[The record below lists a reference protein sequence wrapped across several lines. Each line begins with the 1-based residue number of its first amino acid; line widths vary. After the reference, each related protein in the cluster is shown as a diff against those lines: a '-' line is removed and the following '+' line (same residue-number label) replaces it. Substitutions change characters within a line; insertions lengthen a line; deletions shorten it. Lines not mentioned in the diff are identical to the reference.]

1 VARLHGAAGG
11 RDIETRCS
19 ASCNTLE
26 HGHIL
31 LSVLLEHGALWHRP
45 ACHGV
50 AAGQDERIQ
59 AGEPLLAA
67 HTLLAAVNFGYYT
80 LCARLYK
87 HQKY

>member
-1 VARLHGAAGG
+1 MARLHGAAGG
-11 RDIETRCS
+11 RDIKTVLR
-19 ASCNTLE
+19 
-26 HGHIL
+26 IL
-31 LSVLLEHGALWHRP
+31 FLSVLPEHGPLWHRP
-45 ACHGV
+45 ACDGV

-67 HTLLAAVNFGYYT
+67 HTLLAAINFGYYT